1 MLHSDNLGFPGKA
14 SELSEVILGRE
25 KCGNLQ
31 ERKGNDILLVTNKE
45 KITLDLSERLARK
58 MAEKPIRKEK
68 WELKDGWEK

>member
-1 MLHSDNLGFPGKA
+1 M
-14 SELSEVILGRE
+14 GRE

-31 ERKGNDILLVTNKE
+31 ERKGNDSLLVTNKE